1 MYNQANI
8 YMEQKY
14 DVFISYSRRDYVDEN
29 KNVIPNNVVS
39 QIKEV
44 LSKEGISFWFDEEG
58 IYSGQDFTEKI
69 VSNIEKSKVFL
80 FLSTKSANTSKWTCK
95 EIAVADELGKHIIPV
110 RIDKTPYNNKVLFR
124 IADLNFVEYYV
135 NPDEGNKE
143 MVQAIKTY
151 LEEFESQQKLQ
162 EEEQEKRQNKVQ
174 KEQEELIKKIELECQ
189 RIANDNLKNELE
201 RENLLL
207 LAEQIQD
214 VEKRRQCKE
223 KIRSIIVSQEMYD
236 DVVQKNQELTAQ
248 NEHYERQVSD
258 FKGNAVVISKPKIW
272 IYGVIIL
279 VIFLGLVVGLCLS
292 LNNDGSKVQE
302 IQENTNEVGIDTVI
316 VRDTVT
322 IRDTIT
328 IQKEQPA
335 NKTVTPQPVVTT
347 TYSDPDETSYID
359 LGLPSGTL
367 WKNQNEE
374 GGFYT
379 YDEAVAKFGNRLPT
393 KSQLEELISKCR
405 WKWTGN
411 GYQVTGP
418 NGASITLPAAGY
430 SDCSGR
436 VSRVSMFGNY
446 WSSTPNGSE
455 TAWSLSFSS
464 SGKSIPYYKPCY
476 GRSIRLVR

>member
-1 MYNQANI
+1 
-8 YMEQKY
+8 MEQKY

-151 LEEFESQQKLQ
+151 LEEYEKQQKLK
-162 EEEQEKRQNKVQ
+162 EAEQEKRQNKVQ

-236 DVVQKNQELTAQ
+236 DVVRKNQELTAQ
-248 NEHYERQVSD
+248 NEYYERQVSD
-258 FKGNAVVISKPKIW
+258 FKGNAFVISKPKIW
-272 IYGVIIL
+272 IYGVIMLL
-279 VIFLGLVVGLCLS
+279 VFVGLVVGLCLS
-292 LNNDGSKVQE
+292 LNNDESK
-302 IQENTNEVGIDTVI
+302 TSGNEDNSNVVAADTVV

-359 LGLPSGTL
+359 LGLPSKTL
-367 WKNQNEE
+367 WKDKNEDAH
-374 GGFYT
+374 YT
-379 YDEAVAKFGNRLPT
+379 YEEAMAKFGNRLPS
-393 KSQLEELISKCR
+393 KSQLEELKNKCR
-405 WKWTGN
+405 WKWTEN

-418 NGASITLPAAGY
+418 NGASITLPALGDG
-430 SDCSGR
+430 DCE
-436 VSRVSMFGNY
+436 GNFHGKGEYGDY
-446 WSSTPNGSE
+446 WSSTPYKSQGAWYIGFTNRVVDMYNGGCHK
-455 TAWSLSFSS
+455 LSV
-464 SGKSIPYYKPCY
+464 
-476 GRSIRLVR
+476 RLVR

>member
-1 MYNQANI
+1 
-8 YMEQKY
+8 MEQKY

-347 TYSDPDETSYID
+347 TYTDPDETSYID
-359 LGLPSGTL
+359 LGLPSKTL
-367 WKNQNEE
+367 WKDKNEDAH
-374 GGFYT
+374 YT
-379 YDEAVAKFGNRLPT
+379 YEEAMTKFGNCLPT
-393 KSQLEELISKCR
+393 KSQLEELKRKCR
-405 WKWTGN
+405 WKRIEG

-418 NGASITLPAAGY
+418 NGASITLPAAGWGE
-430 SDCSGR
+430 CEGKN
-436 VSRVSMFGNY
+436 GNEGKHGDY
-446 WSSTPNGSE
+446 WSSTPYSSDG
-455 TAWSLSFSS
+455 AWYIGFDIDKGTVGICYPKKGHCYKLSV
-464 SGKSIPYYKPCY
+464 
-476 GRSIRLVR
+476 RLVR